1 MESLTALRLDAEN
14 RSAPFDEWLHF
25 IQADCGIKNAPVP
38 GGEGRG

>member
-1 MESLTALRLDAEN
+1 MEDLTDLRLDAEN
-14 RSAPFDEWLHF
+14 TSATLDEWLHF